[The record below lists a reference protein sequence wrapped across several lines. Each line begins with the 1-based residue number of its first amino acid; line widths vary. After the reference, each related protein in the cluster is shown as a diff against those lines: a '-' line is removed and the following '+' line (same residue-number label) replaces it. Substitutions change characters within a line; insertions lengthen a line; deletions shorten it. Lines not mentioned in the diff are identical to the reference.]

1 MKHSAKGN
9 AFLLM
14 AALVWGFSL
23 VAQKAGLNYLGP
35 FTFTAIRCTLGGIVM
50 LPLILFLDKK
60 KNLENQE
67 EEAGKKETIKG
78 AICCGALVCVVILL
92 QQFGLP
98 HTSVGKAGFIT
109 ALYILITP
117 VIGLRLGKKTSRNL
131 WIGVVIGLAGMYL
144 LCLFEGIGSMSFGDV
159 MMFIASFICAFHI
172 HTIDYFVK
180 RISPVKLTCGQFIF
194 AGLLCIIPAVVF
206 ESVTWEAL
214 KAALIPIIYASV
226 FSCAIGY
233 TFQTIGQKSTNPN
246 LACLIMSLETV
257 FALFSGWI
265 FFKEVLS
272 AHEYIGCGLM
282 FLAIIVSQLPQRA
295 DKKEE
300 DSLCE

>member
-1 MKHSAKGN
+1 MGVLKMKHSAKGN

-131 WIGVVIGLAGMYL
+131 WIGVVIGLAGMYF

-180 RISPVKLTCGQFIF
+180 RISPVKLTCGQFI
-194 AGLLCIIPAVVF
+194 LQDYCV
-206 ESVTWEAL
+206 
-214 KAALIPIIYASV
+214 
-226 FSCAIGY
+226 
-233 TFQTIGQKSTNPN
+233 
-246 LACLIMSLETV
+246 
-257 FALFSGWI
+257 
-265 FFKEVLS
+265 
-272 AHEYIGCGLM
+272 
-282 FLAIIVSQLPQRA
+282 
-295 DKKEE
+295 
-300 DSLCE
+300 